1 MATTKD
7 LSELIDREMG
17 EGQGPFLVRICQDA
31 GLLPKVKRGGWRSM
45 KELTPERLAD
55 FVIAIAGTRAV
66 GERNANGARAAV
78 ERFAGLVHVRS
89 GKKTLRNT
97 LAALLRNGT
106 PNDVVMLWV
115 LFVNHPDAPEVEVRQ
130 YKGKTATGIAQ
141 VFNNPSNDP
150 PDGVAE
156 ASVIYGRLIAA
167 LHDLLIKREDT
178 TA

>member
-1 MATTKD
+1 MGAP
-7 LSELIDREMG
+7 ERDRENSSMSRAPG
-17 EGQGPFLVRICQDA
+17 LRQRDA
-31 GLLPKVKRGGWRSM
+31 PNLNVFDRG
-45 KELTPERLAD
+45 
-55 FVIAIAGTRAV
+55 V
-66 GERNANGARAAV
+66 G
-78 ERFAGLVHVRS
+78 
-89 GKKTLRNT
+89 
-97 LAALLRNGT
+97 NGT

-130 YKGKTATGIAQ
+130 YKGKSDTGIAQ

>member
-7 LSELIDREMG
+7 LSVLFDRVMG

-78 ERFAGLVHVRS
+78 ERFAGLVNVRS
-89 GKKTLRNT
+89 GKKTLRDT

-106 PNDVVMLWV
+106 PNDVSRLSV
-115 LFVNHPDAPEVEVRQ
+115 LFVNHPDGHEVEVRQ
-130 YKGKTATGIAQ
+130 YKGKTDTGTVQ
-141 VFNNPSNDP
+141 EFKNPSNDS

-156 ASVIYGRLIAA
+156 ASVIYGGLIAA

-178 TA
+178 AT

>member
-45 KELTPERLAD
+45 EQLTPEQLAD

-66 GERNANGARAAV
+66 GKRNANGARAAV
-78 ERFAGLVHVRS
+78 ERFAGLVNVRS
-89 GKKTLRNT
+89 GRKTLRDT

-106 PNDVVMLWV
+106 PNDVVMSWV
-115 LFVNHPDAPEVEVRQ
+115 LFVNHPDGPEVEVRQ
-130 YKGKTATGIAQ
+130 HKGKTDTGIAQ
-141 VFNNPSNDP
+141 EFNNPSNDL

-156 ASVIYGRLIAA
+156 ASVIYGGLIEA
-167 LHDLLIKREDT
+167 LHDLVIEREDAT
-178 TA
+178 G

>member
-7 LSELIDREMG
+7 LSALIDREMG
-17 EGQGPFLVRICQDA
+17 KGQGPFLVRICQDA
-31 GLLPKVKRGGWRSM
+31 RLLPKVRRGGWRSM

-78 ERFAGLVHVRS
+78 ERFAGLVNVRS
-89 GKKTLRNT
+89 GKKTLRDT
-97 LAALLRNGT
+97 LAALLQNGM
-106 PNDVVMLWV
+106 PNDVSRLSV
-115 LFVNHPDAPEVEVRQ
+115 LFVNHPDRPEVEVRQ

-141 VFNNPSNDP
+141 VFNNPSNDL

-156 ASVIYGRLIAA
+156 ASVIYGMLIEA
-167 LHDLLIKREDT
+167 LHDLVTEVEE
-178 TA
+178 TAA